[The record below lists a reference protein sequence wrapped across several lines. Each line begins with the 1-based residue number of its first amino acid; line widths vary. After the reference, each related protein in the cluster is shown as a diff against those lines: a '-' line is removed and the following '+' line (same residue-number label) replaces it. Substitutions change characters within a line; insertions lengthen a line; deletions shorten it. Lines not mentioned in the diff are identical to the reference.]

1 MAAQQLGIFVRTH
14 QDIKRDLKLQGHVSL
29 SALRVSNGHM
39 LAVIDDRTV
48 LHQPLSTNNKPT
60 EIKLPVAASDSLLN
74 IFLSPLGQHCI
85 ATTKQGENFYIQMKA
100 NAAFAL
106 KKIKGVVS
114 CVAWNP
120 ECIKEGE
127 TGHILL
133 GTTKGAII
141 ETVISAN
148 GVVSFVKEHTT
159 SFGGEKDLGISSL
172 FIYLISDDNVKATK
186 WLMVVC
192 QPGRLYSV
200 YAPIDM
206 SPPPKSNY
214 MSAANLQAGWI
225 TMPEAPMHIFH
236 PFFSTKDA
244 QQTCMS
250 MQSTNTSQTLPELS
264 TLVMHPP
271 HGEPNKFLWL
281 GPSGITIGKV
291 NLSADKPR
299 DIIEEVDHMDHRRVE
314 GRLECPVG
322 ASLSEYHMLL
332 AYPNK
337 LNALSIYTKT
347 VVYEDVWPQEFGSA
361 VGLVNDPTSEFQW
374 LFTKQTTMK
383 YKPMDE
389 SRYVWRVFLERGD
402 YAKALTIA
410 RSRLQIDPEAHELVL
425 KRQAD
430 KYLADGNYTA
440 AAEILAQSTEAFE
453 AVVLKFMSND
463 DARRLG
469 LKTLLEKKLD
479 SMQRPED
486 RIRRDVL
493 VMWLLE
499 VQLGE
504 LAETRRE
511 GKEQESAEHATRLQR
526 FLMRKNVH
534 DTVVVNKDA
543 VYKLMASHADFDSQ
557 LFLAK
562 QIGDF
567 EKVIEIHMIREHY
580 REALEVLKSQNVPE
594 FYYKYSPKLVKYISL
609 ELLASLIGNDR
620 VRPQKMIPT
629 LCLCQESTEMAAH
642 ALKYLEWAVTTPHGA
657 HDVALHNLLVVL
669 YAQFRPKRLHEYL
682 IKCGLD
688 KTAVPYDLDFAVRTC
703 VQHKLEKSTVY
714 LYCVS
719 EMFSDAVDLAL
730 KAFDEEGINMA
741 KECAHMM
748 DPDEE
753 DVIMGLEPKYPVEQR
768 RRIWLKIAEFVI
780 SKDAN
785 AANSIGLLKESGD
798 VISIQDILPF
808 FPEFTKIEDFKEP
821 LCECLREHS
830 IKIKDLQQS
839 MKDATLIA
847 KEIRE
852 KTQKLKN
859 RVTVIKAGDV
869 CAGCERSLIGRP
881 FFAHACRHFFH
892 RECLEEAMMPF
903 LTEDSKA
910 RLAELARKE
919 KRLLSQLQAEERV
932 SSANEA
938 LIAEREAQFAKVSSD
953 INAILGADCP
963 MCGWNT
969 IELIDKP
976 FFTEEEY
983 ERDRESWQTSLLFEN
998 FRNVM

>member
-1 MAAQQLGIFVRTH
+1 
-14 QDIKRDLKLQGHVSL
+14 
-29 SALRVSNGHM
+29 
-39 LAVIDDRTV
+39 
-48 LHQPLSTNNKPT
+48 
-60 EIKLPVAASDSLLN
+60 
-74 IFLSPLGQHCI
+74 
-85 ATTKQGENFYIQMKA
+85 
-100 NAAFAL
+100 
-106 KKIKGVVS
+106 
-114 CVAWNP
+114 
-120 ECIKEGE
+120 
-127 TGHILL
+127 
-133 GTTKGAII
+133 
-141 ETVISAN
+141 
-148 GVVSFVKEHTT
+148 
-159 SFGGEKDLGISSL
+159 
-172 FIYLISDDNVKATK
+172 
-186 WLMVVC
+186 
-192 QPGRLYSV
+192 
-200 YAPIDM
+200 
-206 SPPPKSNY
+206 
-214 MSAANLQAGWI
+214 
-225 TMPEAPMHIFH
+225 
-236 PFFSTKDA
+236 
-244 QQTCMS
+244 
-250 MQSTNTSQTLPELS
+250 
-264 TLVMHPP
+264 
-271 HGEPNKFLWL
+271 
-281 GPSGITIGKV
+281 
-291 NLSADKPR
+291 
-299 DIIEEVDHMDHRRVE
+299 
-314 GRLECPVG
+314 
-322 ASLSEYHMLL
+322 
-332 AYPNK
+332 
-337 LNALSIYTKT
+337 
-347 VVYEDVWPQEFGSA
+347 
-361 VGLVNDPTSEFQW
+361 
-374 LFTKQTTMK
+374 MK

-557 LFLAK
+557 LLLAK
-562 QIGDF
+562 QIGG
-567 EKVIEIHMIREHY
+567 
-580 REALEVLKSQNVPE
+580 LG
-594 FYYKYSPKLVKYISL
+594 SL
-609 ELLASLIGNDR
+609 L
-620 VRPQKMIPT
+620 
-629 LCLCQESTEMAAH
+629 AAH
-642 ALKYLEWAVTTPHGA
+642 ALKYLEWAITTPYGA

-669 YAQFRPKRLHEYL
+669 YALFRPKRLHEYL

-730 KAFDEEGINMA
+730 KAFEEEGITMA

-808 FPEFTKIEDFKEP
+808 FPEFTRIEDFKEP

-852 KTQKLKN
+852 KTQKLRN

-938 LIAEREAQFAKVSSD
+938 LIAERQAQFAKVSSD

-963 MCGWNT
+963 LCGWNT

-976 FFTEEEY
+976 FFTDEEY

-998 FRNVM
+998 FRSVM

>member
-1 MAAQQLGIFVRTH
+1 MANQQLGIFVRTQ

-29 SALRVSNGHM
+29 SGLRVSNGHM
-39 LAVIDDRTV
+39 LAVIDDRTL
-48 LHQPLSTNNKPT
+48 LHQPLSTNNKHT
-60 EIKLPVAASDSLLN
+60 EIKLPIGTSDAISN

-100 NAAFAL
+100 NTVFPL
-106 KKIKGVVS
+106 KKIKGVLS

-127 TGHILL
+127 TGNILL
-133 GTTKGAII
+133 GSTKGAIM
-141 ETVISAN
+141 ETVITAN
-148 GVVSFVKEHTT
+148 GVVNFVKEHTP
-159 SFGGEKDLGISSL
+159 SFGGEKDLAISSMY
-172 FIYLISDDNVKATK
+172 IYLINDDNVKATK
-186 WLMVVC
+186 WLLLVC

-200 YAPIDM
+200 YASIDM

-225 TMPEAPMHIFH
+225 TMPETPLHIFH
-236 PFFSTKDA
+236 PFFSIKDS

-250 MQSTNTSQTLPELS
+250 MQSSNSPQTLPDLS

-271 HGEPNKFLWL
+271 HGEP
-281 GPSGITIGKV
+281 T
-291 NLSADKPR
+291 DKPR
-299 DIIEEVDHMDHRRVE
+299 DIMEEVDHIDHRRVE
-314 GRLECPVG
+314 GRLECPLGVC
-322 ASLSEYHMLL
+322 LSEYHMLL
-332 AYPNK
+332 AYPHK

-347 VVYEDVWPQEFGSA
+347 VVYEDIWPQEFGNA

-374 LFTKQTTMK
+374 LFTKHTIMK

-425 KRQAD
+425 KKQAD

-453 AVVLKFMSND
+453 AVVLKFMAND

-493 VMWLLE
+493 VVWLLD
-499 VQLGE
+499 VQLCE
-504 LAETRRE
+504 LADLRRE
-511 GKEQESAEHATRLQR
+511 GKEQENAECAARLQR

-534 DTVVVNKDA
+534 DAVVVNKDA
-543 VYKLMASHADFDSQ
+543 VYKLMESHADFDSQ
-557 LFLAK
+557 LFLSK

-567 EKVIEIHMIREHY
+567 EKVIEIHMMREHY
-580 REALEVLKSQNVPE
+580 REALEIMKNQNVPD
-594 FYYKYSPKLVKYISL
+594 FYYKYSPKLVKYISM
-609 ELLASLIGNDR
+609 ELLVSLIGNDR

-629 LCLCQESTEMAAH
+629 LCLCQESTEMATH
-642 ALKYLEWAVTTPHGA
+642 ALKYLEWAVTTPNGA
-657 HDVALHNLLVVL
+657 HDVELHNLLVVL
-669 YAQFRPKRLHEYL
+669 YAKFRPKRLHEYL

-688 KTAVPYDLDFAVRTC
+688 KTSLPYDLDFAVRTC
-703 VQHKLEKSTVY
+703 VQHKLEKSTVF

-719 EMFSDAVDLAL
+719 EMFNDAVDLAL
-730 KAFDEEGINMA
+730 KAFDEDGINMA

-785 AANSIGLLKESGD
+785 ASKSIGLLKESGD

-839 MKDATLIA
+839 MKDATAIA

-869 CAGCERSLIGRP
+869 CAGCERSLFGRP

-903 LTEDSKA
+903 LTEEAKA
-910 RLAELARKE
+910 RLDELVLRE

-932 SSANEA
+932 SSSNEA
-938 LIAEREAQFAKVSSD
+938 FIHDREARFANVSSD
-953 INAILGADCP
+953 INAILGSDCP
-963 MCGWNT
+963 LCGWNA

-976 FFTEEEY
+976 FFTDEEY
-983 ERDRESWQTSLLFEN
+983 EADKESWQTSLLFEN
-998 FRNVM
+998 FRNII